1 MRPVT
6 YGGSVSGQVRDPLEW
21 FRFGSPGPLSNSAM
35 PDLGL
40 GAVGFVR
47 GRVLLGQTLP
57 FSSYWPIGPGCQRT
71 LLGALNDRWATW
83 TGDLIPDKPK
93 EGDHINIVCLC

>member
-1 MRPVT
+1 VRPVT

-21 FRFGSPGPLSNSAM
+21 FRFGSPDPLSNSAM

-71 LLGALNDRWATW
+71 LLGAPRGPGILSPTNLKKVIILT
-83 TGDLIPDKPK
+83 
-93 EGDHINIVCLC
+93 